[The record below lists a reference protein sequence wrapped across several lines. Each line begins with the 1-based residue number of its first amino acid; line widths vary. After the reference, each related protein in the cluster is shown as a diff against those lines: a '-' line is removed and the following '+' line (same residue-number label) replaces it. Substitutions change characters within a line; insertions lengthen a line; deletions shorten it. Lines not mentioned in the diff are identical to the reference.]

1 MTNTD
6 DMSKISESLADA
18 AQTAGQY
25 VVTVLTGG
33 PATVSGTVVADGQ
46 VLTAAH
52 VLHGDEVK
60 VRTAD
65 GRELSAT
72 VAGRDPSTDL
82 ALLRVEGLNLPAMT
96 VSGGVRVGE
105 LLLAVGRP
113 MHGLQVTLGLMER
126 AAPPERGPMRGW
138 LDAGAAPFRGVTGG
152 ALVDARGGLVGILNA
167 GVSRG
172 TLLAVPAARALRVAD
187 LLNTAGRVPRGYLGL
202 ATQPVHFPE
211 ERPEGEPEKQ
221 QAQAEAASEPNAGE
235 PAAKERGGRGGPG
248 PRQGSGR
255 GERGGPM
262 WDGRRDGRGWNGGW
276 NGRGGPGWGG
286 PQRGPNG
293 FGRGG
298 GRVGLTV
305 VQVEAGSPAATA
317 GLLVGDVLLA
327 LDGHSVRHP
336 GELLERVRERAGETL
351 TVRVLRGGQ
360 ETDLAVLVGER

>member
-1 MTNTD
+1 MTNFN

-33 PATVSGTVVADGQ
+33 PVTVSGTVIADGQ

-60 VRTAD
+60 IRTAD
-65 GRELSAT
+65 GQELSAT

-96 VSGGVRVGE
+96 ASNGARVGE

-126 AAPPERGPMRGW
+126 AAPPERGPLRGW

-172 TLLAVPAARALRVAD
+172 TLLAVPAARALQVAE
-187 LLNTAGRVPRGYLGL
+187 LLSTAGRVPRGYLGL

-211 ERPEGEPEKQ
+211 SQQPE
-221 QAQAEAASEPNAGE
+221 AQAEADGDAPKPE
-235 PAAKERGGRGGPG
+235 ERGGRGEAG
-248 PRQGSGR
+248 PRRGAGR

-262 WDGRRDGRGWNGGW
+262 WDGRRDGRGWNG
-276 NGRGGPGWGG
+276 RGGPGWGG
-286 PQRGPNG
+286 PQRGQH
-293 FGRGG
+293 R

-327 LDGHSVRHP
+327 LDGQAVRHP

-351 TVRVLRGGQ
+351 AVRVLRGGQ
-360 ETDLAVLVGER
+360 ETDITVTVGER

>member
-1 MTNTD
+1 MGMTNTD

-52 VLHGDEVK
+52 VLHDDEVK

-96 VSGGVRVGE
+96 ASGGVRVGE

-172 TLLAVPAARALRVAD
+172 TLLAIPAARALRVAD
-187 LLNTAGRVPRGYLGL
+187 LLNTSGRVPRGYLGL

-211 ERPEGEPEKQ
+211 ERPEAQ

-248 PRQGSGR
+248 PRQGGGR

-262 WDGRRDGRGWNGGW
+262 WDGRRDGRGWNG
-276 NGRGGPGWGG
+276 RGGPGWGG
-286 PQRGPNG
+286 PQHGPNG

>member
-1 MTNTD
+1 MTNTNGMNFSD
-6 DMSKISESLADA
+6 LSKISESLADA
-18 AQTAGQY
+18 TQTAGHS

-46 VLTAAH
+46 VLTAGH

-65 GRELSAT
+65 GRELAAT

-82 ALLRVEGLNLPAMT
+82 ALLRIEGLNMPAMT
-96 VSGGVRVGE
+96 ASNGARVGE

-126 AAPPERGPMRGW
+126 AEPPQRGPMRGW

-172 TLLAVPAARALRVAD
+172 TLLAVPAARALRVAE

-202 ATQPVHFPE
+202 ATQPVHFPDN
-211 ERPEGEPEKQ
+211 Q
-221 QAQAEAASEPNAGE
+221 QPKTQAEAGSDAPKPE
-235 PAAKERGGRGGPG
+235 ERGGRGEHE
-248 PRQGSGR
+248 PRRGAGR

-262 WDGRRDGRGWNGGW
+262 WDGRGDGRRDGRGW

-286 PQRGPNG
+286 PQGFGQPG
-293 FGRGG
+293 FGRHS

-305 VQVEAGSPAATA
+305 VQVEAGSPAAQA

-327 LDGHSVRHP
+327 LDGQAVRHP
-336 GELLERVRERAGETL
+336 GELLQRVRERAGETL

-360 ETDLAVLVGER
+360 ETDVTVTVGER

>member
-1 MTNTD
+1 MTNFN

-25 VVTVLTGG
+25 VVTVLGG
-33 PATVSGTVVADGQ
+33 RPVSGTVVADGQ

-52 VLHGDEVK
+52 VLHSDEVT

-65 GRELSAT
+65 GRELAAT
-72 VAGRDPSTDL
+72 VAGRDPATDL
-82 ALLRVEGLNLPAMT
+82 ALLRVEGLNMPAIAA
-96 VSGGVRVGE
+96 SNGARVGE

-126 AAPPERGPMRGW
+126 AEAPQRGPMRGW
-138 LDAGAAPFRGVTGG
+138 LEAGAAPFRGVTGG

-167 GVSRG
+167 GISRG
-172 TLLAVPAARALRVAD
+172 TLLAVPAARALRVAE

-211 ERPEGEPEKQ
+211 QQQAETGNESAADAPKPEGKTE
-221 QAQAEAASEPNAGE
+221 
-235 PAAKERGGRGGPG
+235 ERGEHG
-248 PRQGSGR
+248 PRRGAGR
-255 GERGGPM
+255 SERGGPM
-262 WDGRRDGRGWNGGW
+262 WDGRGDGRREAMREARGW

-286 PQRGPNG
+286 PHG
-293 FGRGG
+293 GR

-305 VQVEAGSPAATA
+305 VQVETGSPAANA

-327 LDGHSVRHP
+327 LDGQAVRHP

-351 TVRVLRGGQ
+351 AVRVLRGGQ
-360 ETDLAVLVGER
+360 ETDVTVTVGER

>member
-1 MTNTD
+1 MTNTN
-6 DMSKISESLADA
+6 DMSKISEAVADA

-25 VVTVLTGG
+25 VVTVLGG
-33 PATVSGTVVADGQ
+33 RPVSGTVIADGQ

-52 VLHGDEVK
+52 VLHSDEVT

-65 GRELSAT
+65 GRELAAT
-72 VAGRDPSTDL
+72 VAGRDPATDL
-82 ALLRVEGLNLPAMT
+82 ALLRVEGLNMPAVT
-96 VSGGVRVGE
+96 ASTGARVGE

-126 AAPPERGPMRGW
+126 AEAPQRGPMRGW
-138 LDAGAAPFRGVTGG
+138 LEAGAAPFRGVTGG

-167 GVSRG
+167 GISRG
-172 TLLAVPAARALRVAD
+172 TLLAVPAARALRVAE

-211 ERPEGEPEKQ
+211 QQPEPQ
-221 QAQAEAASEPNAGE
+221 QAQAGSETPKPEEQRG
-235 PAAKERGGRGGPG
+235 GGRGEHG
-248 PRQGSGR
+248 PRRGAGR

-262 WDGRRDGRGWNGGW
+262 WDGRGDGRREAMRDGRGWDGRGW

-286 PQRGPNG
+286 PQHGPHG
-293 FGRGG
+293 GR

-327 LDGHSVRHP
+327 LDGQAVRHP
-336 GELLERVRERAGETL
+336 GELLSRVRERAGETL
-351 TVRVLRGGQ
+351 AVRVLRGGQ
-360 ETDLAVLVGER
+360 ETDVTVTVGER

>member
-1 MTNTD
+1 MGMTNTD
-6 DMSKISESLADA
+6 DMNFSDMSKISESLADA

-33 PATVSGTVVADGQ
+33 PATVSGTVIADGQ

-65 GRELSAT
+65 GRELTAT

-82 ALLRVEGLNLPAMT
+82 ALLRVEGLTMPAVT
-96 VSGGVRVGE
+96 ASNGTRVGE

-126 AAPPERGPMRGW
+126 AAPPERGPLRGW

-172 TLLAVPAARALRVAD
+172 TLLAVPAARALRVAE

-211 ERPEGEPEKQ
+211 SQ
-221 QAQAEAASEPNAGE
+221 QPGTQAEAGSDAPKPE
-235 PAAKERGGRGGPG
+235 ERGGRGEHG
-248 PRQGSGR
+248 PRRATGR

-262 WDGRRDGRGWNGGW
+262 WEGRRDGRGW

-286 PQRGPNG
+286 PQR
-293 FGRGG
+293 

-327 LDGHSVRHP
+327 LDGQAVRHP
-336 GELLERVRERAGETL
+336 GELLERVRERAGEPL
-351 TVRVLRGGQ
+351 AVLVLRGGQ
-360 ETDLAVLVGER
+360 ETDVTVTVGER